1 MLIGVWVFGRVGRV
15 VWGCGRVVWGLI
27 GEGLGLFG
35 GGLEEVWVFF
45 RPF

>member
-27 GEGLGLFG
+27 G
-35 GGLEEVWVFF
+35 GGLEEVWGCLEVVWVFF